1 MNKIGILIVAGIL
14 LFFLAGCQKQPES
27 QRSLM
32 PPTVNIWVEKGS
44 DSEGCTIRTN
54 TEHKSCVAGSG
65 PADQAD
71 PADPAHPADPKN
83 FACLTPGNK
92 VHWKIK
98 GPRTYNFE
106 LTFPAGHPFDS
117 ISSDP
122 CDLSSA
128 GEKFT
133 CTVKAHPASLIYAYD
148 VSVEGQN
155 CTLDPHILI
164 YEQRQG

>member
-1 MNKIGILIVAGIL
+1 MNKIGILIVTGIL
-14 LFFLAGCQKQPES
+14 LFFLAGCQKETGS

-32 PPTVNIWVEKGS
+32 RSTVNIWVEKGS

-54 TEHKSCVAGSG
+54 TETKSCAIWPGS
-65 PADQAD
+65 
-71 PADPAHPADPKN
+71 ADPKN
-83 FACLTPGNK
+83 MACQALGKN

-98 GPRTYNFE
+98 GPKDYLFQ

-117 ISSDP
+117 ISSGK

-133 CTVKAHPASLIYAYD
+133 CTVKEDLVLPIYAYD
-148 VSVEGQN
+148 VSIDGQN
-155 CTLDPHILI
+155 CKLDPHILI
-164 YEQRQG
+164 YEQRLH